1 MAKLFVLIDIGGLMD
16 IFKKVVAIVGRNG
29 VVVDVVKKSES
40 STKIKAEA
48 TILVQDNDYRRQ
60 IFEISKKAE

>member
-1 MAKLFVLIDIGGLMD
+1 MD